1 MTIAT
6 PTGMA
11 IPTDVS
17 TAGTAGAPSTTHGTM
32 EVGMGDGMTHGM
44 PDGIAITVGEAGTDG
59 TTLGTTVGV
68 AIILTIPFMLEV
80 EDITANATALLP
92 TVSTAQ
98 TIASTEQTAAP

>member
-6 PTGMA
+6 PTGME
-11 IPTDVS
+11 IPTDAS
-17 TAGTAGAPSTTHGTM
+17 TAGTAGEPSTTHGTT
-32 EVGMGDGMTHGM
+32 EVGMEHGMTHVM
-44 PDGIAITVGEAGTDG
+44 PDGTATTVGDAGMGG
-59 TTLGTTVGV
+59 TTHGTMVGV